1 MDTPI
6 TRAEHEEFAKRMD
19 AENKRLH
26 YRINDVEDT
35 VKKIQDLAQS
45 VERLAIS
52 IESMAQEQKEQGD
65 RLEVLE
71 GRDGEK
77 SRQVSGYVVT
87 AVLGIMIG
95 FVCYKIGLG
104 GF

>member
-6 TRAEHEEFAKRMD
+6 TRAEHDEFARRMD

-26 YRINDVEDT
+26 YRINEVEDT

-52 IESMAQEQKEQGD
+52 IESMAQEQKEQGE

-77 SRQVSGYVVT
+77 WRQVSGYVITTVI
-87 AVLGIMIG
+87 GIIIG

>member
-6 TRAEHEEFAKRMD
+6 MRAEHEEFAKRMD
-19 AENKRLH
+19 SENKRLH
-26 YRINDVEDT
+26 HRINDVEDT

-77 SRQVSGYVVT
+77 WRQVSGYVVT

>member
-6 TRAEHEEFAKRMD
+6 TRAEHDEFARRMD

-26 YRINDVEDT
+26 YRINEVEDT

-77 SRQVSGYVVT
+77 
-87 AVLGIMIG
+87 
-95 FVCYKIGLG
+95 
-104 GF
+104 